1 MGGRIQE
8 ITTARGDKKRRR
20 RRLLDMNS
28 RLISVDKKK
37 EKEKEKPNDSSFLK
51 RRWQDSF
58 YFTPTVFMGLRP
70 VRRTNQ

>member
-51 RRWQDSF
+51 EGGKTR
-58 YFTPTVFMGLRP
+58 FTLHRLSSWA
-70 VRRTNQ
+70 